1 MKKLLIILALALT
14 PIAARSEVKDT
25 TRFQLKIELSI
36 GERLVQSLATGD
48 FTVLRPKL
56 HHHVILI
63 TDIDDT
69 LTRYVVPADEMID
82 LLTGVVSRISGQAEI
97 YQRPDDYLVVIKSEE
112 LEKPMLLAFGVDES
126 GMIYKILI
134 E

>member
-14 PIAARSEVKDT
+14 PIAAKSETKDT
-25 TRFQLKIELSI
+25 TRLQLRLELSI
-36 GERLVQSLATGD
+36 GERLVQSLSTGD

-56 HHHVILI
+56 CHHVILI
-63 TDIDDT
+63 TNIEDT

-82 LLTGVVSRISGQAEI
+82 ILTGVISRISGQAEI
-97 YQRPDDYLVVIKSEE
+97 YQRPDDYLVVIKSEG
-112 LEKPMLLAFGVDES
+112 LEQPMLLAFGIDED